1 MPSLP
6 SPRPKTRPRLEIIP
20 FIDIMFFLLATF
32 MMVSLSMIKNE
43 GIPVSLPSAAT
54 ASADPR
60 DGSVTITFTEADALF
75 LDQEKMTLEGLRQ
88 RLVVLKTE
96 NPQLKVFINGDERAD
111 FGKGIEIL
119 DEVRKLGIQKV
130 MIQTKAASKVS
141 PPNP

>member
-43 GIPVSLPSAAT
+43 GMQVSLPSAAT
-54 ASADPR
+54 GSPEDR
-60 DGSVTITFTEADALF
+60 KSSVTVTVSESGDIY
-75 LDQEKMTLEGLRQ
+75 LDKELLT
-88 RLVVLKTE
+88 VSALKTE
-96 NPQLKVFINGDERAD
+96 LSRMKRDNSNLKVFINGDERAD

-119 DEVRKLGIQKV
+119 DEVRAIGITKV
-130 MIQTKAASKVS
+130 SIQTKRKK
-141 PPNP
+141 